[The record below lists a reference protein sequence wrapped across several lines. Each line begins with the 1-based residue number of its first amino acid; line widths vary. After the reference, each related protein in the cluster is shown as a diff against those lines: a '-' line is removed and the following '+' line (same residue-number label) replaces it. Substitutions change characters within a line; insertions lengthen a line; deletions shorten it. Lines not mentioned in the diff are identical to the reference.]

1 MGGDDSTSRRPPAGR
16 SSDAFVIAGASQAE
30 HWVSSYRDRI
40 AYKNEVLLGSG
51 RALKVMPAA
60 GGRAM
65 SADERLLRNQLLRYR
80 ARLEYWK
87 NKVREPPAGGHR

>member
-1 MGGDDSTSRRPPAGR
+1 MGDDSSSRRPPAGKR
-16 SSDAFVIAGASQAE
+16 SEEFAIAGASQAE

-51 RALKVMPAA
+51 RALQVMPAA

-65 SADERLLRNQLLRYR
+65 STDERLLRNQLLRYR

-87 NKVREPPAGGHR
+87 DSVREPPAGGHR